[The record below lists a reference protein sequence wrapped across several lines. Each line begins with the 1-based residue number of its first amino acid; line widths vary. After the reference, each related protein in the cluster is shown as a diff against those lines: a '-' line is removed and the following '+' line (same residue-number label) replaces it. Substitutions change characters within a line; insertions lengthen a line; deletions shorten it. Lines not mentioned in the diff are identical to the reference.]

1 MNPEYDYLFKLL
13 VRARDDAMRA
23 TARDACVRFR
33 VGSFHAFIG
42 HARVPLRSCTGNA
55 RARARAC
62 DADIDRERGR
72 RWKTRDGF
80 VRAKRARVCPREA
93 NAKGSSRG
101 SDWSEG
107 KTETRERAMIR
118 RSFARVMR
126 VKRVTDGTFD

>member
-62 DADIDRERGR
+62 DADIDIDRERGR
-72 RWKTRDGF
+72 RWKNTRWIRSCEEG
-80 VRAKRARVCPREA
+80 ARVPSGGEREGLFSRVGLERGENGDA
-93 NAKGSSRG
+93 RASDETTLVRSSDAREE
-101 SDWSEG
+101 SD
-107 KTETRERAMIR
+107 
-118 RSFARVMR
+118 
-126 VKRVTDGTFD
+126 